1 MSDAARMVELAAS
14 AKTKVK
20 ATARGWSM
28 VTAEEIV
35 ALAFIADVFLE
46 DAAQPATPS
55 LASRSR
61 GEPDVISR
69 L

>member
-1 MSDAARMVELAAS
+1 MSEVARLVELAAR
-14 AKTKVK
+14 AKAKVK
-20 ATARGWSM
+20 ASARGWSM

-46 DAAQPATPS
+46 DAALVAPSPARPIK
-55 LASRSR
+55 

>member
-1 MSDAARMVELAAS
+1 MSDLSRMVVLAAQ
-14 AKTKVK
+14 AKAKVK
-20 ATARGWSM
+20 ASARGWSM

-46 DAAQPATPS
+46 DAALPAPPPP
-55 LASRSR
+55 A
-61 GEPDVISR
+61 PAPNVISQ

>member
-46 DAAQPATPS
+46 DAALPDALPPAQ
-55 LASRSR
+55 
-61 GEPDVISR
+61 EPDVISR

>member
-1 MSDAARMVELAAS
+1 MSEIARMTALAAS
-14 AKTKVK
+14 AKAKVK

-28 VTAEEIV
+28 VTAEEII

-46 DAAQPATPS
+46 DAALPEAPAGR
-55 LASRSR
+55 AA
-61 GEPDVISR
+61 PDVIST

>member
-1 MSDAARMVELAAS
+1 MCEIVRMTALAAQ
-14 AKTKVK
+14 AKAKVK

-46 DAAQPATPS
+46 DAASPAPQPVRPIKGAP
-55 LASRSR
+55 
-61 GEPDVISR
+61 EVIST